1 MAETS
6 LKDGGTWKEVEWG
19 ERGREIRPLR
29 AVCYC
34 KPAVVHTHRVL
45 LCGSRSTQQISF
57 TTGLIKDAHLNDKSK
72 VISDFNTFL
81 LSLVNVD
88 FLKSSQIF
96 LSESQ
101 RHAGTQ
107 SGSRKLWNVDTCMN
121 ASLNLFRRGAVSIL
135 QSHTGAVAGFNWV
148 RSCKR

>member
-6 LKDGGTWKEVEWG
+6 LKDGGTWKEVGRG

-34 KPAVVHTHRVL
+34 KPVVIHTRRVL
-45 LCGSRSTQQISF
+45 LCGSRSTQQTSF
-57 TTGLIKDAHLNDKSK
+57 TARLIKDTHLNDKSK

-81 LSLVNVD
+81 HSLVNVD

-101 RHAGTQ
+101 RRAGTQ
-107 SGSRKLWNVDTCMN
+107 SSSRKLWKVDTCMN

-135 QSHTGAVAGFNWV
+135 QSHAGAVAGFNWV
-148 RSCKR
+148 RSCEW